1 MLCVSLSGAALEAVG
16 AAMKLTRPQVYNF
29 SLSASAQATLPTL
42 YSVAATGAYVDTA
55 LQLLCACVIAAM
67 GGEGVCLGGGGG
79 GPGGGVCCMKA
90 GVRWGIGEGE

>member
-1 MLCVSLSGAALEAVG
+1 MLCVSLSGSALEAVG

-29 SLSASAQATLPTL
+29 SLSPSAQAALPTL

-67 GGEGVCLGGGGG
+67 GGESVCVF
-79 GPGGGVCCMKA
+79 GGGVDQRVRCCIKA
-90 GVRWGIGEGE
+90 MGNR